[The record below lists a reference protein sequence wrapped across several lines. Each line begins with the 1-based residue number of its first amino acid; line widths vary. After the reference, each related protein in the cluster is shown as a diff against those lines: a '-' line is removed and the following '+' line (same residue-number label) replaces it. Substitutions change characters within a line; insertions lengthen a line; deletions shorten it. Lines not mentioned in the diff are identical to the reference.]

1 MITKI
6 QNAIDTMDEFIG
18 VEDPTIEDVAILLE
32 NALPLENYDEKVDDA
47 MYLMQDYV
55 YGYEHMPKNEN
66 KHFDLEW
73 GNDLEGTIN
82 DLDDALNKIDF

>member
-18 VEDPTIEDVAILLE
+18 IEDPTIEDVAIL
-32 NALPLENYDEKVDDA
+32 LENYDEKVDDA

-66 KHFDLEW
+66 KPFGLEW